1 MSERGSVFFLRKIS
15 SRRALLAACLVI
27 VSFQADAETLKAQYA
42 LSLFGFSFGN
52 AFATGVVERE
62 KYRIDIAMRTSGLA
76 NLINNTKGAA
86 SAAGRLA
93 PAGPDPANF
102 VHSLA
107 NTSETRTVR
116 MALSGNT
123 VRVLEVRPPPWDAAM
138 RIPVT
143 DEQKRHV
150 LDPVSALIMSVP
162 AGASLVGPTACN
174 RTIPVFDGVTRFDVR
189 LSYVETRLART
200 RGYEGPVSVC
210 AARYEPISGHR
221 VDSSATRFM
230 AENKEMSVWLAPLE
244 QAHVVAPLRIDIRT
258 SAGMMSID
266 AVEFQIH
273 GR

>member
-1 MSERGSVFFLRKIS
+1 MSDRGSVFFSRRTS
-15 SRRALLAACLVI
+15 SRRALLAACALLL
-27 VSFQADAETLKAQYA
+27 SSKADAESLRAQYA
-42 LSLFGFSFGN
+42 LSLLGFSFGN
-52 AFATGVVERE
+52 AYATGEVDPE
-62 KYRIDIAMRTSGLA
+62 KYRIDIAMRTAGLA
-76 NLINNTKGAA
+76 NLVNNTKGAA

-93 PAGPDPANF
+93 PAGPEPSNFAN
-102 VHSLA
+102 SLA
-107 NTSETRTVR
+107 NTSETRIIR

-123 VRVLEVRPPPWDAAM
+123 VRALEVKPPPWDAAM

-143 DEQKRHV
+143 EEQKQHI

-189 LSYVETRLART
+189 LSYVETRMART
-200 RGYEGPVSVC
+200 KGYEGPVSVC
-210 AARYEPISGHR
+210 AARYHPISGHR

-244 QAHVVAPLRIDIRT
+244 QAHVVAPLRIDIKT

-266 AVEFQIH
+266 AVEFQL
-273 GR
+273 GKR